1 MPYHKSLTIEDK
13 TKKILNIDEG
23 DSQWIKLN
31 EIDLFSDSKKIP
43 LKNASPAQIL
53 EYILKKCW
61 KLESQD
67 KDMIVMYHEFKY
79 INKSSIENKI
89 ISTMGCIGEDS
100 THTAMS
106 KTVGLPLAIACL
118 LILNK
123 EINLKGIQ
131 TPINKEVYE
140 PVLKELE
147 NYGILFNEK

>member
-1 MPYHKSLTIEDK
+1 MLK
-13 TKKILNIDEG
+13 IDES

-31 EIDLFSDSKKIP
+31 EIDLFSKTKKIP

-53 EYILKKCW
+53 EHILKECW
-61 KLESQD
+61 RLETHD

-79 INKSSIENKI
+79 VNQSSIENKI

-100 THTAMS
+100 TYTAMA

-131 TPINKEVYE
+131 TPINKEIYD

-147 NYGILFNEK
+147 NFGIFFNEK